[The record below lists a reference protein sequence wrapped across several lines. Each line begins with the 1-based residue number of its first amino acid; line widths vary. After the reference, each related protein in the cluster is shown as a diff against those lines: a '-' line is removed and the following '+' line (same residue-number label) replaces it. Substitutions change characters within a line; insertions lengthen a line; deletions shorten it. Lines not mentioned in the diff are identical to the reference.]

1 MSRLATWATHAL
13 VLAGFLLLAVL
24 HARAGAQ
31 FLGAWLAVSP
41 STFLEPLPPR
51 VQPQSRSGA
60 VLLERNPFDS
70 TWVAP
75 GRAGESALP
84 TLRRCT
90 ALRVAIVTQSSDPTW
105 SLATLADAQSGG
117 SRMVR
122 AGDVVWEREVVFV
135 GHDPWLDHAAVWM
148 RERGRLCRVPMALAR
163 SAGPRGDVP
172 ARGNDA
178 PSGAPFA
185 LPEHV
190 QRRIRLL
197 RDGLVEVH
205 HEAFDEIVQRFARYV
220 GPLKVRRA
228 AAGGPGARLDGIAP
242 GSLLDALGLR
252 NGDVVRS
259 VNGLDVSTAEAALPA
274 YARLRAAR
282 HFVLALERGGRPTT
296 IDVVVR

>member
-1 MSRLATWATHAL
+1 MSRLAPWATQAS

-31 FLGAWLAVSP
+31 LLGGWLAVSP
-41 STFLEPLPPR
+41 STCVAPLPLR
-51 VQPQSRSGA
+51 DQPQDRSGA
-60 VLLERNPFDS
+60 ALLERNPFDS
-70 TWVAP
+70 TWVVP

-84 TLRRCT
+84 TLRHCT
-90 ALRVAIVTQSSDPTW
+90 ALRATIVSQSSDPTW

-117 SRMVR
+117 RRLVR
-122 AGDVVWEREVVFV
+122 AGDVAWEREVVFV
-135 GHDPWLDHAAVWM
+135 GHDPWLDQAVVWM
-148 RERGRLCRVPMALAR
+148 RERGQLCRAPMALAR
-163 SAGPRGDVP
+163 SAESRGD
-172 ARGNDA
+172 A
-178 PSGAPFA
+178 PGLGSVASSAAPFA

-190 QRRIRLL
+190 QRRIQLL
-197 RDGLVEVH
+197 REGLVEVH
-205 HEAFDEIVQRFARYV
+205 HEAFDEIAQRFARYV

-228 AAGGPGARLDGIAP
+228 AEGGPGARLDGIAP

-282 HFVLALERGGRPTT
+282 HFVLALERDGRPTT